1 MRPARQSTSERRPV
15 KTDEADAQPGAF
27 GEKGTRPRRAQ
38 KRSFWSPLVRAGLVL
53 GMGFGG
59 LADGIILHQILG
71 WHHLVCYTLNCR
83 PSSIEELQLENTQD
97 GYFHLVLWLVLLAG
111 TAMLFRAAR
120 RMGDAWSGR
129 VLVGAMLL
137 GSGLFNFVEG
147 MVDHQILGIHHVL
160 PGSAHQF
167 LFDML
172 YLANGVLFSVVGALL
187 IRSPRDA
194 SR

>member
-1 MRPARQSTSERRPV
+1 
-15 KTDEADAQPGAF
+15 
-27 GEKGTRPRRAQ
+27 
-38 KRSFWSPLVRAGLVL
+38 
-53 GMGFGG
+53 
-59 LADGIILHQILG
+59 
-71 WHHLVCYTLNCR
+71 
-83 PSSIEELQLENTQD
+83 
-97 GYFHLVLWLVLLAG
+97 
-111 TAMLFRAAR
+111 
-120 RMGDAWSGR
+120 MGDAWSGR

>member
-1 MRPARQSTSERRPV
+1 V
-15 KTDEADAQPGAF
+15 KTDDPDAQPGAF
-27 GEKGTRPRRAQ
+27 GGGGSRPPSAKGGA
-38 KRSFWSPLVRAGLVL
+38 FWSPLVRAGLVL

-71 WHHLVCYTLNCR
+71 WHHLVCYALNCR

-97 GYFHLVLWLVLLAG
+97 GYFHLGLWLMLLAG
-111 TAMLFRAAR
+111 TAMLFHAAR
-120 RMGDAWSGR
+120 RVGYAWSGR

-160 PGSAHQF
+160 PGTAHQF

-172 YLANGVLFSVVGALL
+172 YLANGILFVVVGVLL
-187 IRSPRDA
+187 IRSRRNADG
-194 SR
+194 